1 MIFRSFTG
9 KQYLHHRTH
18 DHDHEN
24 GSSKGNTEQNSENK
38 SHSIR
43 KKVKFVSVISRT
55 SSIILI

>member
-9 KQYLHHRTH
+9 KQYLNHRTH

-24 GSSKGNTEQNSENK
+24 GNSKGITEQNSESK